1 MPARAVTLYRQ
12 EQTQHQSSKH
22 VVHHSRYGMDV
33 VKLKFIGQAYGK
45 PWCELGSEA
54 SAGQKNA
61 PQPSLMLIPH
71 SLLLHK
77 MHKGQ
82 VT

>member
-33 VKLKFIGQAYGK
+33 VKLKFIG
-45 PWCELGSEA
+45 LGSEA

-61 PQPSLMLIPH
+61 PQPSLMLMPL

-77 MHKGQ
+77 TPKGQ